1 MRTVLQR
8 VKRARITI
16 EGREIACISE
26 GLVALVAIARNDSQ
40 KDLEWMAKKI
50 LELRIF
56 DDQDGRLNLSL
67 VDIGGQILI
76 VSQFTLYGDCRKG
89 RRPSYSEAAAPSQA
103 EILYEDFVQIV
114 RKALPEARTGR
125 FQADM
130 EVEIVNSG
138 PVTLI
143 IDSPGQ

>member
-1 MRTVLQR
+1 M
-8 VKRARITI
+8 
-16 EGREIACISE
+16 
-26 GLVALVAIARNDSQ
+26 ALVAIARNDSQ

-114 RKALPEARTGR
+114 RKALPEAQDRAISGR
-125 FQADM
+125 HGSRDRQFRPRNVDH
-130 EVEIVNSG
+130 
-138 PVTLI
+138 
-143 IDSPGQ
+143 

>member
-8 VKRARITI
+8 VKRARVVIA
-16 EGREIACISE
+16 GQEIAGIAE
-26 GLVALVAIARNDSQ
+26 GLVALVAIARDDSQ

-50 LELRIF
+50 LQLRIF
-56 DDQDGRLNLSL
+56 DDQAGRMNHSL
-67 VDIGGQILI
+67 ADIGGQILI

-89 RRPSYSEAAAPSQA
+89 RRPSYSEAAAPSRA
-103 EILYEDFVQIV
+103 EILYEDFVQIIKKS
-114 RKALPEARTGR
+114 RPEAQTGR

-143 IDSPGQ
+143 IDSPRQ